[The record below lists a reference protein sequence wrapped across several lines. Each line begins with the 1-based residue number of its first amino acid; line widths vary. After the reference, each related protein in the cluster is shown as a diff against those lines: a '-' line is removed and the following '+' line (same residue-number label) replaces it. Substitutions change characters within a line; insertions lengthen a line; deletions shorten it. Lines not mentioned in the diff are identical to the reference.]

1 MAKQKD
7 DTPKRVNILNRRA
20 SHEYAFIVKYDAGIM
35 LQGTEIKS
43 IREGSVQIQDGF
55 CSFHTDGSLWVHN
68 VTIAKYTEGTYN
80 NHEPMRAR
88 KLLLN
93 KRELK
98 QLANKNQEQGLTI
111 IPIRMF
117 VNDRGFAKMEIA
129 LAKGKKLYDKREDL
143 KAKDQKREMDR
154 ARDY

>member
-1 MAKQKD
+1 MSKEEKV
-7 DTPKRVNILNRRA
+7 KHINIQNRRA
-20 SHEYAFIVKYDAGIM
+20 RFEYAFLVNYNAGMM

-43 IREGSVQIQDGF
+43 IRAGSVQLQDGF
-55 CSFHTDGSLWVHN
+55 CTFHPDGSLWAHN
-68 VTIAKYTEGTYN
+68 ITIAQYTEGTYN
-80 NHEPMRAR
+80 NHEPTRPR

-98 QLANKNQEQGLTI
+98 QLAAKNQEQGLTI
-111 IPIRMF
+111 VPVRLF
-117 VNDRGFAKMEIA
+117 VNDRGFAKLEIA
-129 LAKGKKLYDKREDL
+129 LAKGKKLYAKREDI

>member
-1 MAKQKD
+1 MAK
-7 DTPKRVNILNRRA
+7 DTAPKKINILNRRA
-20 SHEYAFIVKYDAGIM
+20 SHEYAFLAKYDAGVM

-43 IREGSVQIQDGF
+43 IRDGNVNMQDGF
-55 CSFHTDGSLWVHN
+55 CLFHPDGSLWIHN
-68 VTIAKYTEGTYN
+68 LSIAKYTEGTYN
-80 NHEPMRAR
+80 NHEPTRER
-88 KLLLN
+88 KLLLT

-98 QLANKNQEQGLTI
+98 QLAGKSQEQGLTI

-117 VNDRGFAKMEIA
+117 VNDRGFAKLEIA

-154 ARDY
+154 AKEF

>member
-1 MAKQKD
+1 VPSTDYLLLNHELRMAK
-7 DTPKRVNILNRRA
+7 DTAPKKVNILNRRA
-20 SHEYAFIVKYDAGIM
+20 SHEYAFLAKYDAGIM

-43 IREGSVQIQDGF
+43 IRDGNVNMQDGF
-55 CSFHTDGSLWVHN
+55 CLFHTDGSLWVHN
-68 VTIAKYTEGTYN
+68 LTIAKYTEGTYN
-80 NHEPMRAR
+80 NHEPMRER
-88 KLLLN
+88 KLLLT

-98 QLANKNQEQGLTI
+98 PL
-111 IPIRMF
+111 RMF
-117 VNDRGFAKMEIA
+117 VNDRGFAKLEIA

>member
-1 MAKQKD
+1 MASKKD
-7 DTPKRVNILNRRA
+7 DAPKRINIQNRRA
-20 SHEYAFIVKYDAGIM
+20 SHEYAFLVKYDAGIM

-43 IREGSVQIQDGF
+43 IREGSVQLQDGF
-55 CSFHTDGSLWVHN
+55 CTFHTDGSLWLN
-68 VTIAKYTEGTYN
+68 QVTIAKYTEGTYN

-111 IPIRMF
+111 IPLRMF
-117 VNDRGFAKMEIA
+117 VSDRGFAKVEIA
-129 LAKGKKLYDKREDL
+129 LAKGKKLYDKRDDL